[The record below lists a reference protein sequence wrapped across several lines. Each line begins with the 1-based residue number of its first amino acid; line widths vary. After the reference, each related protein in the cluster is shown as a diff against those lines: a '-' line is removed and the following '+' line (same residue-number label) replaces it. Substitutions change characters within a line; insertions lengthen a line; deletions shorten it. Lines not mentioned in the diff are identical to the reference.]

1 MLTWDGRVADSFHW
15 LDPDDERIPAEILR
29 AEGVRIVDQV
39 ADMEQQLVVED
50 LLALVGD
57 ID

>member
-1 MLTWDGRVADSFHW
+1 MLTWDGHVADNFHW
-15 LDPDDERIPAEILR
+15 LDPDDDRNPSEILR
-29 AEGVRIVDQV
+29 GEGVRI
-39 ADMEQQLVVED
+39 ADHTADKEQQLVVED